1 MKKWTKTLA
10 FAGQFIGMLL
20 GTNQE
25 YFYGLHGINDLAML
39 VGYGIPFAIIG
50 LLFGLV
56 VDYFLKPKEEKE
68 MEHIN
73 NPLKR
78 YEPNKTN
85 EVKNK
90 SLNSLKVNTNTN
102 TSMEDAYSQVPIEN
116 KLNEKKIE
124 TSKLITKNIDEEKIW
139 ELVADEFDSDKRKKG
154 LYAKLFAETGGD
166 EVAIKAMYYKV
177 RVKEFLN
184 ENSATKLEKETKI
197 NQEFASD
204 EQCIINEW
212 YVKEEIKGFTCFL
225 LRNGKAVIDLEK
237 KQIIYR
243 NIDAVKNELAG
254 YRVTGKF
261 SMYGMMKEI
270 NKS

>member
-25 YFYGLHGINDLAML
+25 NFYGLYVLDDLAML

-50 LLFGLV
+50 LLVGFFI
-56 VDYFLKPKEEKE
+56 DYFLKPKEEIE

-73 NPLKR
+73 NPIKR
-78 YEPNKTN
+78 YETNKTT
-85 EVKNK
+85 EEKNK
-90 SLNSLKVNTNTN
+90 SFNSLKVNTN

-124 TSKLITKNIDEEKIW
+124 TYKLITKNIDEEKIW

-177 RVKEFLN
+177 RVKEFIN
-184 ENSATKLEKETKI
+184 ENSTTELQKETKI
-197 NQEFASD
+197 NHEFASD
-204 EQCIINEW
+204 EQCISNEW

-225 LRNGKAVIDLEK
+225 LKNGNAVVNRDEK
-237 KQIIYR
+237 LIIYKD
-243 NIDAVKNELAG
+243 IDAVKNAIAG
-254 YRVTGKF
+254 YEVTGKF
-261 SMYGMMKEI
+261 GDYKKIKELT
-270 NKS
+270 KS